1 MEIKSTINGMQKL
14 SLSMFRKSFFGV
26 FHGSISAK
34 IAQNKFLINK
44 KNAIFDS
51 LEEDDFILLYNK
63 KDYRWNEASI
73 DSDIHLSIYNNIFE
87 AKFITFAMPPNII
100 SYSFNH
106 DRIEPKD
113 YFGHQRFGSTEIY
126 DPKNFDDWYERAP
139 YEIYKF
145 MLKHKTNFIII
156 KGYGMISYSRDLANL
171 AKDIALLE
179 FSCNTL
185 KNEKIYE

>member
-1 MEIKSTINGMQKL
+1 MDITPLTKSMQKL

-34 IAQNKFLINK
+34 IGQNKFLINK

-51 LEEDDFILLYNK
+51 LEEEDFILLYDK

-100 SYSFNH
+100 SYSLNH
-106 DRIEPKD
+106 DFIEPKD
-113 YFGHQRFGSTEIY
+113 YFGYERFDKIEIY
-126 DPKNFDDWYERAP
+126 NPKNYDDWYERAP
-139 YEIYKF
+139 HEIYKF
-145 MLKHKTNFIII
+145 MQKNKTNFIVV
-156 KGYGMISYSRDLANL
+156 KGYGVISYNRDLANL
-171 AKDIALLE
+171 AKEIALLD
-179 FSCNTL
+179 FSCTVL
-185 KNEKIYE
+185 KNEKIYN